1 MQIAIVDDQRMV
13 RENLK
18 EMLSFFQ
25 DIEIL
30 FLAADG
36 SDAVKRITTSSEH
49 PDVILMDI
57 AMREMGGIEA
67 TRRIKERGAPIHILM
82 LTNFDEESQILQ
94 AIKAGADGYLLKDE
108 EPERIYQSIK
118 DSYEG
123 RMPLSPQVAHKAFQ
137 ALRQTSM
144 QSTQL
149 PADYGLSPREVEL
162 LQLLSLGK
170 TYKEMAEQLFC
181 LHTPYAAIWNVFI
194 KSCPSIP
201 ALRPVTSLLS
211 IVGSISC
218 IFILVIFADTIQLR
232 PVYQS

>member
-1 MQIAIVDDQRMV
+1 MMQIAIVDDQRMV

-18 EMLSFFQ
+18 EILSFFQ

-123 RMPLSPQVAHKAFQ
+123 RMPLSPKVAHKAFQ
-137 ALRQTSM
+137 ALRQTSIP
-144 QSTQL
+144 STQL

-170 TYKEMAEQLFC
+170 TYKEMAEQLF
-181 LHTPYAAIWNVFI
+181 LSPHTVRRHLERIY
-194 KSCPSIP
+194 KK
-201 ALRPVTSLLS
+201 LS
-211 IVGSISC
+211 IHSRAEAGYFVAQHRW
-218 IFILVIFADTIQLR
+218 FN
-232 PVYQS
+232 